1 MRVLV
6 AAVRPDCIASRA
18 LLAEG
23 VEHEEH
29 VCEGPRGYG
38 RMVAEA
44 WGDGGFVLV
53 EHDVVPWVGAIR
65 QLEDCAQDWC
75 GFRYAKGGSTVRA
88 LGLVKFSDRLTRA
101 HPGLSEH
108 WPSVHWQALET
119 SVLGAVSKVSPVC
132 KHGPP
137 AGHARAAG

>member
-6 AAVRPDCIASRA
+6 AAVHPDCIARRA

-38 RMVAEA
+38 ELVADA
-44 WGDGGFVLV
+44 WRDGGFVLV

-65 QLEDCAQDWC
+65 QLEECAGDWC
-75 GFRYAKGGSTVRA
+75 AFRYAKGGSTVRA
-88 LGLVKFSDRLTRA
+88 LGLVKFSDRLVRA
-101 HPGLSEH
+101 HPDLGDV
-108 WPSVHWQALET
+108 WRSVHWQALEA
-119 SVLGAVSKVSPVC
+119 SVLGSVSRVVSVC

-137 AGHARAAG
+137 AGHVRG